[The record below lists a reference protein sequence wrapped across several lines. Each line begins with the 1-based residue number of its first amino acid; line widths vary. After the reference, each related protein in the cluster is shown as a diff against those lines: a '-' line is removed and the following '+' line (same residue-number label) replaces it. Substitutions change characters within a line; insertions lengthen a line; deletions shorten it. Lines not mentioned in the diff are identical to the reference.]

1 MAATCCPVLGGMP
14 RVRLLAAIALA
25 VLLAACGGGKAPQ
38 PFDTDADHLS
48 DVRDARAFPQNLSV
62 FAAQIGEDRPLIGP
76 ASQAERNQRFDR
88 LFFSPWESKRASIK
102 ASDAFAGMDQYSRL
116 RVRSKN
122 PKGYAENLRLWDS
135 VRWDTL
141 VTNTRRDRFPS
152 RLDKGVTVRQVSVR
166 ELPTERPWYGH
177 PFHPGQGFP
186 FDTFQMSLLPPGMPV
201 LITHT
206 SRDGAWIYVETA
218 LFGGWLP
225 VDSVA
230 LVDAQAM
237 ALYQTGSYAA
247 ILRDDVPLCDRT
259 GTFLTMAR
267 VGTVLPIV
275 GQSGSSLDVL
285 VPARDPVTGRAVFST
300 ARLASNVAARKPLPL
315 TAGRLAAIGNQFMGQ
330 PYGWGGMFGN
340 RDCSSMLRDLFV
352 PFGIWLPRNSAA
364 QSRSWQTVS
373 LEGLSPA
380 AKIDKILT
388 QGKPFATLLWLPG
401 HITLYVG
408 QQRGE
413 PAIFHSVWGLRTQG
427 DGKVSGRF
435 ILGRTMITSTQPGQ
449 ELNRIKDGSL
459 LIDRMARMT
468 ILR

>member
-1 MAATCCPVLGGMP
+1 MTTFFCPVRGGMSP
-14 RVRLLAAIALA
+14 ARLLAAIALT
-25 VLLAACGGGKAPQ
+25 VLLAACGGNKTPQ
-38 PFDTDADHLS
+38 PFDLEADHLS
-48 DVRDARAFPQNLSV
+48 DVRDARAFPQQLEV
-62 FAAQIGEDRPLIGP
+62 FAARAGADRLLLSPS
-76 ASQAERNQRFDR
+76 SQAERNQRFDR
-88 LFFSPWESKRASIK
+88 LFFSPWGSKRASIK
-102 ASDAFAGMDQYSRL
+102 AADAFAGMDQYSRL
-116 RVRSKN
+116 RIRSKN

-135 VRWDTL
+135 ARWNSL

-230 LVDAQAM
+230 LVDEQAM
-237 ALYQTGSYAA
+237 TQYRTGSYAA
-247 ILRDDVPLCDRT
+247 ILRDDVPLCDAI

-285 VPARDPVTGRAVFST
+285 VPSRDPLTGRAVFST
-300 ARLASNVAARKPLPL
+300 VRLAANVAARKPLPL
-315 TAGRLAAIGNQFMGQ
+315 TAGRLAAIGDQFMGQ

-373 LEGLSPA
+373 LEGLSPS
-380 AKIDKILT
+380 AKIDRILT

-408 QQRGE
+408 QEHGE
-413 PAIFHSVWGLRTQG
+413 PAIFHSVWGVRTQG
-427 DGKVSGRF
+427 DGKISGRF
-435 ILGRTMITSTQPGQ
+435 ILGRTMITSTRPGR
-449 ELNRIKDGSL
+449 ELDRVKAGTL
-459 LIDRMARMT
+459 LLDRMARMT